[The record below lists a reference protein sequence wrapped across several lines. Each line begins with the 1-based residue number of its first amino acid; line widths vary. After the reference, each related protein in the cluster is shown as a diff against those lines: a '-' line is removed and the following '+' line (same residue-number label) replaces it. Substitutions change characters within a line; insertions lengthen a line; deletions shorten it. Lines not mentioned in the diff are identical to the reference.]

1 MEHEHRLT
9 VVEDRSQSNMRRIED
24 LEKRAD
30 NQDKLISTVSVLAAE
45 QKTIKSDVSEI
56 KSDIKTI
63 ASKPAKKW
71 DSLVEKIFLT
81 VAAAL
86 VGFLLSKLGIGG

>member
-9 VVEDRSQSNMRRIED
+9 VIEDRSMANMRRIED

-45 QKTIKSDVSEI
+45 QKTIKSDVNEI
-56 KSDIKTI
+56 KSDVKSL
-63 ASKPAKKW
+63 ANKPAKKW
-71 DSLVEKIFLT
+71 DSLMEKIFLT
-81 VAAAL
+81 IAAAL
-86 VGFLLSKLGIGG
+86 IGFLLSQLGIGG

>member
-1 MEHEHRLT
+1 MA
-9 VVEDRSQSNMRRIED
+9 NMRRIED

-45 QKTIKSDVSEI
+45 QKTIKTDVNEI
-56 KSDIKTI
+56 KSDVKSLTN
-63 ASKPAKKW
+63 KPAKRW

-86 VGFLLSKLGIGG
+86 IGFLLSQLGIGG

>member
-9 VVEDRSQSNMRRIED
+9 VVEDRSTSNMRRIED

-45 QKTIKSDVSEI
+45 QKTIKSDVTEI
-56 KSDIKTI
+56 KGDLKTVI
-63 ASKPAKKW
+63 NKPAKRW

-86 VGFLLSKLGIGG
+86 IGFLLSQLGIGG